1 MTGRSGRSHVPGSP
15 RWWLNHP
22 QRTEKNGGPGR
33 PSISF
38 DKIIATALEAVDD
51 VGPQAFNMRMLANR
65 LRSGTATL
73 YRHITGK
80 AEILAYVVDRVL
92 GELTLDEGGAPG
104 QTWQQACARI
114 AEGLY
119 QVLRAHPKLVPLL
132 VSQVPIGPNG
142 LKARE
147 RAIAVFLGN
156 GFPPKLAARAYTTIT
171 HYVIGFAIQQHAAG
185 APESQESAD
194 LRRFYRTLDAKAY
207 PATIKVA
214 DYVTGR
220 SANDEFRFGL
230 KMVIDG
236 LNLARSSS
244 RRGEALDKRAM

>member
-1 MTGRSGRSHVPGSP
+1 MSGRPGRSRTPGSP
-15 RWWLNHP
+15 QWWLNRSEP
-22 QRTEKNGGPGR
+22 TKKNGGPGR

-38 DKIIATALEAVDD
+38 NKIIATALEAVDD
-51 VGPQAFNMRMLANR
+51 VGPQAFNMRMLADR

-73 YRHITGK
+73 YRHVTGK

-114 AEGLY
+114 AQGLCR
-119 QVLRAHPKLVPLL
+119 VLSAHPKLVPLL

-147 RAIAVFLGN
+147 RAIAVFLAN
-156 GFPPKLAARAYTTIT
+156 GFPPKLAARAYTTIA

-194 LRRFYRTLDAKAY
+194 LRRFYRKLDPKAY

-220 SANDEFRFGL
+220 SADDEFQFGL

-236 LNLARSSS
+236 LNLARPSL
-244 RRGEALDKRAM
+244 RRGKDLYKRAI